1 MGLDPVRRQIGLRAA
16 ATLALAVGVL
26 GCGAG
31 GPVKLLTGVGE
42 ACYAGGEQGATAPLV
57 VDLQHGTS
65 FAGRP
70 VMWPIGFTARRA
82 GAEVEVL
89 DAEGNVRATTG
100 RIYHISLAPAPYI
113 AQSMNAYPAAVN
125 CGYGWDFVDCTAEPT
140 NVYCWPPLE
149 YTGMQPV
156 DAVARG

>member
-1 MGLDPVRRQIGLRAA
+1 MSTWASATSMGLDPVRRQIALRV
-16 ATLALAVGVL
+16 ATILALAVCLV
-26 GCGAG
+26 GCGSG
-31 GPVKLLTGVGE
+31 RPVKLLTGVGE
-42 ACYAGGEQGATAPLV
+42 ACYAGGEQGATAQLV
-57 VDLQHGTS
+57 VDESYGTR

-89 DAEGNVRATTG
+89 DADGNVRATTG
-100 RIYHISLAPAPYI
+100 RIYHISLAPAPYL

-140 NVYCWPPLE
+140 NVYCRTE
-149 YTGMQPV
+149 
-156 DAVARG
+156 